1 MAESVRYAGLAISS
15 FEARENI
22 VVAKIDMFH
31 SNSSSLTKSV
41 LKIVVESYTLQK
53 ERITFVA

>member
-1 MAESVRYAGLAISS
+1 LAESVRYAGLAISS
-15 FEARENI
+15 FKARENI